1 MEVGLLE
8 PQCLLLEIDRSV
20 EADGGQLLGEEGV
33 VRMLLDEVAQLLVL
47 YLVGAF
53 HHLLDAA
60 ELVDELLGGLLPHPR
75 DAGDIVGG
83 VAPEAEEVDDLTGI
97 ADAEF
102 LLHLGDA
109 HDGVGASHAA
119 EAVHLNMLGDE
130 LGEVLVGRHHDDLV
144 EAREL
149 GLVAEGADDVV
160 GLIAFAGEDGDAEIA
175 DDALH
180 PRQAHLY
187 LFRHR
192 LAVSLVFGV
201 HLMTEGRLLQI
212 ESYADM
218 CGALAAQQVIER
230 GGETQHARGVE
241 ALGVD
246 AGNLI
251 QRIVGAVHRRHAI
264 NK

>member
-1 MEVGLLE
+1 MFF
-8 PQCLLLEIDRSV
+8 DK
-20 EADGGQLLGEEGV
+20 
-33 VRMLLDEVAQLLVL
+33 VAQLLVL
-47 YLVGAF
+47 NLVGAL

-83 VAPEAEEVDDLTGI
+83 VAPETEEVDDLTGI

-109 HDGVGASHAA
+109 HDSVGASHAA
-119 EAVHLNMLGDE
+119 EAVHLDMLGDE
-130 LGEVLVGRHHDDLV
+130 LGEVLVGRHHDNLV

-149 GLVAEGADDVV
+149 GLVTEGADNVV
-160 GLIAFAGEDGDAEIA
+160 GLVALAGEDGDAEVA

-192 LAVSLVFGV
+192 LAVGLVLGV
-201 HLMTEGRLLQI
+201 HLVAERRRLQV
-212 ESYADM
+212 ESHADM
-218 CGALAAQQVIER
+218 CGALAAQQVVER
-230 GGETQHARGVE
+230 GGEAQHARGVE
-241 ALGVD
+241 PLGVD

-251 QRIVGAVHRRHAI
+251 QRIVGAVHRRHAV